1 MEGEFSPNPEKLD
14 PVRGSGINDSQRGV
28 SPSRPVV
35 NWCPN
40 SVRKRMR
47 VQAGMGDSN
56 LALKTPNRLA
66 RTASETGFPAIL
78 APPEPATRG

>member
-1 MEGEFSPNPEKLD
+1 MS
-14 PVRGSGINDSQRGV
+14 
-28 SPSRPVV
+28 
-35 NWCPN
+35 
-40 SVRKRMR
+40 
-47 VQAGMGDSN
+47 DSN